1 MLKLIRF
8 ALRKPISTIVVVLA
22 IIYFSILSITKIK
35 VDVFPQVEAPA
46 IYIAMPYGGLSAS
59 YMDGFM
65 ADGFQK
71 VLVFVNG
78 IEDLQFKSVQGLTLM
93 ELSFKPGTDMAQ
105 AQADVATQVSR
116 AMAFMPPGALPPQ
129 VVRFDA
135 DAQPV
140 GQLVFESPD
149 RSIGEIQNMVM
160 SIIRPSFVNI
170 DGISAPGPFGGN
182 VRSMVIDL
190 DAKEMRARGLTAD
203 DLLVAMGKNNFPSPA
218 GNIVIGETN
227 FMAPVNTLQLDSEDF
242 MNTPIK
248 SGSGHGTFIRD
259 VANVKDASDKT
270 TGYALANG
278 KRTVYLPVIKKS
290 DASTLSAINNMKKAM
305 PTLQDQLP
313 EDVSM
318 NFVFDQSDYIVNALS
333 NLLTEGALGAILTGL
348 MVLLFLGD
356 KRGALIVIMTI
367 PISLLAA
374 VIVLFLMGETINIMT
389 LSGLA
394 LAIGILVDEATVTIE
409 NIHQHFEQD
418 KSKQRAIIDA
428 LFEISVPKLLILLS
442 ILAVLTPSLMMVG
455 IPKDMFM
462 PLSIAVGS
470 AMIASFL
477 ASQTF
482 VPVMAN
488 WLMKHNPDK
497 KEEEKE
503 TKFDQFRA
511 KYLRFISKN
520 EGRESWIFTG
530 YILIV
535 LVLAGILFKGI
546 GTDILPPSDSRDIQV
561 RIKAED
567 GTDLDQTEEYVLAV
581 EDFVKMKIAP
591 KNLEVTSAFVGF
603 HSPGAPINGIFLF
616 TSGSHEGVLQFT
628 LPKDLGQSVA
638 SFKSDLRKELNNEF
652 PDLEF
657 VFEPMELVEKIM
669 GQGHNTPINIEVL
682 GKDLQQVKTY
692 AQKIKSNLLDTDYL
706 TDVRINEPVD
716 YPSISINIDRERVAQ
731 LGLSLTDV
739 SSVLTSATSSSRFVD
754 KNLWVDPN
762 SGLVFQVQ
770 VQFPEHVI
778 GSLNDLRNLPLSS
791 GKNAPILEDVATL
804 DQTTEPGQVN
814 RKGPNRFVTVSANL
828 NESDLGTAYKKVQ
841 QTLAKMEKPP
851 RGYQV
856 NITGESQLLQDT
868 LSGLEA
874 GLLVAII
881 VIYLLMTAYY
891 QSFKTSLVIVSVIP
905 AVVAG
910 SLLSLRLLGST
921 LNLQSYMGMI
931 MAVGVSVSN
940 SVLIIDQAEI
950 ARRKLFKTS
959 ASSALFAVQTRF
971 RPILMTTLAMT
982 AGMVP
987 MALGLGEGGAQIA
1000 PLGQAVIGGLLFSS
1014 IAALLI
1020 LPFTYTLAFK
1030 NSRPKSVSLDPDDA
1044 GSPFFE
1050 KALAK

>member
-1 MLKLIRF
+1 
-8 ALRKPISTIVVVLA
+8 
-22 IIYFSILSITKIK
+22 
-35 VDVFPQVEAPA
+35 
-46 IYIAMPYGGLSAS
+46 
-59 YMDGFM
+59 
-65 ADGFQK
+65 
-71 VLVFVNG
+71 
-78 IEDLQFKSVQGLTLM
+78 
-93 ELSFKPGTDMAQ
+93 
-105 AQADVATQVSR
+105 
-116 AMAFMPPGALPPQ
+116 
-129 VVRFDA
+129 
-135 DAQPV
+135 
-140 GQLVFESPD
+140 
-149 RSIGEIQNMVM
+149 MVT

-182 VRSMVIDL
+182 IRSMIIDL
-190 DAKEMRARGLTAD
+190 DAKEMSARGLTAD
-203 DLLVAMGKNNFPSPA
+203 DILQAMGKNNFPSPA
-218 GNIVIGETN
+218 GNILIGETN
-227 FMAPVNTLQLDSEDF
+227 FTAPVNTLQLDSEDF

-248 SGSGHGTFIRD
+248 SGQGHTTFIRD
-259 VANVKDASDKT
+259 VATVKDASDKT

-290 DASTLSAINNMKKAM
+290 DASTLSAINNLKNAL
-305 PTLQDQLP
+305 PDLQDQLP

-318 NFVFDQSDYIVNALS
+318 KFVFDQSNYIVNALS

-356 KRGALIVIMTI
+356 TRGAFIVILTI
-367 PISLLAA
+367 PISLLTA
-374 VIVLFLMGETINIMT
+374 VIALFLMGQTINIMT

-394 LAIGILVDEATVTIE
+394 LSIGILVDEATVTIE

-418 KSKQRAIIDA
+418 KSKQRAILDA

-488 WLMKHNPDK
+488 WLMKHNPGK
-497 KEEEKE
+497 KERKKE
-503 TKFDQFRA
+503 TKFDRI
-511 KYLRFISKN
+511 KERYLSIINRNQRK
-520 EGRESWIFTG
+520 GSWIFIL
-530 YILIV
+530 YILV
-535 LVLAGILFKGI
+535 VTTLAGFLFTGI
-546 GTDILPPSDSRDIQV
+546 GTDILPPSDSRDLQV

-567 GTDLDQTEEYVLAV
+567 GTDLEKTEEYILAV
-581 EDFVKMKIAP
+581 EDYVKNKIAP
-591 KNLEVTSAFVGF
+591 KQLEVTSAFVGF
-603 HSPGAPINGIFLF
+603 HSPNTPINGIFLF

-628 LPKDLGQSVA
+628 LPKDLKQSVA
-638 SFKSDLRKELNNEF
+638 GFKSDLRKDLNKEF

-682 GKDLQQVKTY
+682 GKDLEEVKIY
-692 AQKIKSNLLDTDYL
+692 SNKIKNELSQADYL
-706 TDVRINEPVD
+706 TDLRINEPVD
-716 YPSISINIDRERVAQ
+716 YPSISIHIDRERVAQ

-739 SSVLTSATSSSRFVD
+739 SAVLTTATSSSRFVN

-770 VQFPEHVI
+770 VQLPEYAI
-778 GSLNDLRNLPLSS
+778 NSLNELRNLPLAS
-791 GKNAPILEDVATL
+791 GKNPPILEDVAKL
-804 DQTTEPGQVN
+804 EQTTEPGQVN
-814 RKGPNRFVTVSANL
+814 RKGPNRYMTVSANL
-828 NESDLGTAYKKVQ
+828 NNLDLGKTYQKVQ
-841 QTLAKMEKPP
+841 NTLNDMEEPP
-851 RGYQV
+851 RGYRV
-856 NITGESQLLQDT
+856 NMIGESQLLKET

-874 GLLVAII
+874 GLLIAIV
-881 VIYLLMTAYY
+881 VIFLLMTAYY
-891 QSFKTSLVIVSVIP
+891 QSFKTSLVIVSVVP

-910 SLLSLRLLGST
+910 SLLSLKLLGST

-950 ARRKLFKTS
+950 ARRKLFQASPAAAVS
-959 ASSALFAVQTRF
+959 AVKARF

-982 AGMVP
+982 AGMIP

-1014 IAALLI
+1014 LAALLI
-1020 LPFTYTLAFK
+1020 LPFTYIIAFR
-1030 NSRPKSVSLDPDDA
+1030 NSRPKNVSMDPNDEESSFYE
-1044 GSPFFE
+1044 GTLIE
-1050 KALAK
+1050 

>member
-22 IIYFSILSITKIK
+22 IIYFSILSINKIK

-71 VLVFVNG
+71 VLVFVSG
-78 IEDLQFKSVQGLTLM
+78 VEDLEFKSVQGLTLM
-93 ELSFKPGTDMAQ
+93 KLSFTPGTDMAQ

-149 RSIGEIQNMVM
+149 RSIGEIQNMVT

-182 VRSMVIDL
+182 IRSMVIDL
-190 DAKEMRARGLTAD
+190 NAEEMRARGLTAD
-203 DLLVAMGKNNFPSPA
+203 DILEAMGRNNFPSPA
-218 GNIVIGETN
+218 GNVILGETN

-242 MNTPIK
+242 MNTPITT
-248 SGSGHGTFIRD
+248 GSGYNTFIRD
-259 VANVKDASDKT
+259 VATVRDASDKT

-290 DASTLSAINNMKKAM
+290 SASTLSAINNLKKAL
-305 PTLQDQLP
+305 PDLQEQLP

-318 NFVFDQSDYIVNALS
+318 KFVFDQSDYIVNALT
-333 NLLTEGALGAILTGL
+333 NLLTEGALGAVLTGL

-367 PISLLAA
+367 PISLLTA
-374 VIVLFLMGETINIMT
+374 VIALFLMGQTINIMT

-409 NIHQHFEQD
+409 NIHQHFEKD
-418 KSKQRAIIDA
+418 KSKQRAILDA

-462 PLSIAVGS
+462 PLSIAVGA

-488 WLMKHNPDK
+488 YLMKHDRK
-497 KEEEKE
+497 TKEASKE
-503 TKFDQFRA
+503 SKFDRFKAR
-511 KYLRFISKN
+511 YLRFISRN
-520 EGRESWIFTG
+520 ERKGNWIFIL
-530 YILIV
+530 YILV
-535 LVLAGILFKGI
+535 VALLAGVLFKGI
-546 GTDILPPSDSRDIQV
+546 GTDILPPSDSRDIQI

-567 GTDLDQTEEYVLAV
+567 GADLDKTEEYILAV
-581 EDFVKMKIAP
+581 EDYIKAKIAP
-591 KNLEVTSAFVGF
+591 KKLEVTSAFVGF
-603 HSPGAPINGIFLF
+603 HSPNTPINGIFLF

-628 LPKDLGQSVA
+628 LPKDLKESVGRL
-638 SFKSDLRKELNNEF
+638 KSDLREDLNTEF
-652 PDLEF
+652 PGLEF

-669 GQGHNTPINIEVL
+669 GQGHDTPINVEVL
-682 GKDLQQVKTY
+682 GKDLKEVKDY
-692 AQKIKSNLLDTDYL
+692 ADKIKQNLLKADYL

-716 YPSISINIDRERVAQ
+716 YPSISIHIDRERVAQ

-739 SSVLTSATSSSRFVD
+739 SSVLTTATSSSRFVN

-770 VQFPEHVI
+770 VQFPEYAVN
-778 GSLNDLRNLPLSS
+778 SLNDLRNLPLTS
-791 GKNAPILEDVATL
+791 GDKVPILEDVATL
-804 DQTTEPGQVN
+804 EKTTEPGQVN
-814 RKGPNRFVTVSANL
+814 RKGPNRYVTVSANL
-828 NESDLGTAYKKVQ
+828 NHSDLGSAYQNVQ
-841 QTLAKMEKPP
+841 ETLDQMEKPP
-851 RGYQV
+851 RGYNV
-856 NITGESQLLQDT
+856 RMIGESQLLDET

-874 GLLVAII
+874 GLLVAIV

-891 QSFKTSLVIVSVIP
+891 QSFRTSLVIISVIP

-910 SLLSLRLLGST
+910 SLLSLTLLGST

-950 ARRKLFKTS
+950 GRRKLFKTS
-959 ASSALFAVQTRF
+959 ASSAIMAVKARF

-982 AGMVP
+982 AGMIP
-987 MALGLGEGGAQIA
+987 MALGLGEGGAQVA

-1014 IAALLI
+1014 LAALLI
-1020 LPFTYTLAFK
+1020 LPFTYIMTFRK
-1030 NSRPKSVSLDPDDA
+1030 GKPHNVSLDPDDEE
-1044 GSPFFE
+1044 SPFYE
-1050 KALAK
+1050 KRLLE